1 MKKSIVI
8 FVLISILALSVG
20 AAAKPIGA
28 KKVSL
33 SGFQY
38 IKNTLVLTFKVSG
51 FTRISEVQG
60 SLIVDKQFNQLKCKF
75 TDTNNVRCV
84 AQRMNRYSGKNA
96 RIWLSGFVFYT
107 TVPFL
112 PEMK

>member
-1 MKKSIVI
+1 MKRSIVL

-51 FTRISEVQG
+51 FTRISEIQG
-60 SLIVDKQFNQLKCKF
+60 SLIVDKQSKQIKCKF

-84 AQRMNRYSGKNA
+84 AQLMNRYSGKPA

-107 TVPFL
+107 TVPL
-112 PEMK
+112 LAEK